1 MENTNY
7 KKRIAKNSIVLY
19 IRMLFTLFVSLYTS
33 RVVLHVLGADDFGL
47 YNVVAGIVVL
57 FSFINMSLST
67 ASSRFINYEL
77 GCKYKSGLS
86 LGVVFYTCICV
97 HLIVALIIIVLSET
111 VGLYILYT
119 QLQIPPLRFESAVW
133 IFHLSVLSICL
144 GVIFTPFNALI
155 IAHEKMSAFAYI
167 GIFEVV
173 GKLLIVYLL
182 PVVAAGDRLILYS
195 FLLLGITV
203 IIQSVYVIYC
213 YRNFGECR
221 KFCLPDKKLM
231 KEMSAFTGWNL
242 LGDTAYAL
250 FSQGLNLLLN
260 MFFGTVVNA
269 ARAIAVQVNGVV
281 LRFVQSF
288 QTAVNPQIIQS
299 CSNCDM
305 RKMHDLVIMSSRY
318 TFLLISMLAV
328 PIMFNIDF
336 LLSVWLVEVPL
347 FTSVF
352 IKIMIL
358 IVYFDALGYSMTVAV
373 NATGKNKYYQLWVS
387 GTMLLICPISY
398 LCLKIGAPPYSV
410 FLCHFFLGVVAHI
423 FRVYWV
429 HKVIKLPYKPY
440 MVGVFVKGTAVVASS
455 SLFILIVKQMGLVNS
470 WFLLF
475 VSFFVTCLSVLIVGL
490 NGREKFYLY
499 SRLKNANFN

>member
-1 MENTNY
+1 MV
-7 KKRIAKNSIVLY
+7 I
-19 IRMLFTLFVSLYTS
+19 SLYTS
-33 RVVLHVLGADDFGL
+33 RIVLNTLGVSDYGI
-47 YNVVAGIVVL
+47 YNVVGGVVVL

-86 LGVVFYTCICV
+86 LGVVFFTCINV
-97 HLIVALIIIVLSET
+97 HLIVALVIIVLSET

-119 QLQIPPLRFESAVW
+119 QLQIPSLRFESAVW

-167 GIFEVV
+167 GIFEVI

-182 PVVAAGDRLILYS
+182 TIVAGDRLILYS
-195 FLLLGITV
+195 FFFLGMTV
-203 IIQSVYVIYC
+203 IVQSVYAIYC
-213 YRNFGECR
+213 YRNFDECR
-221 KFCLPDKKLM
+221 KLCHPDKKLM

-269 ARAIAVQVNGVV
+269 ARAIAIQVNGVV

-373 NATGKNKYYQLWVS
+373 NATGKNKNYQLWVS

-410 FLCHFFLGVVAHI
+410 FLCHFFIGVVAHV

>member
-1 MENTNY
+1 MDSNNR
-7 KKRIAKNSIVLY
+7 RIAKNTLLLY
-19 IRMLFTLFVSLYTS
+19 VRMLFTMVISLYTS
-33 RVVLHVLGADDFGL
+33 RVVLNTLGVTDYGI
-47 YNVVAGIVVL
+47 YNVVGGVVLL

-77 GCKYKSGLS
+77 GRNDECGAQLN
-86 LGVVFYTCICV
+86 VVFSTCIYV
-97 HLIVALIIIVLSET
+97 HFIVALLILVLSET
-111 VGLYILYT
+111 VGLYIICT
-119 QLQIPPLRFESAVW
+119 QIQIPSLRFDSAIWVY
-133 IFHLSVLSICL
+133 HLSVFSICL
-144 GVIFTPFNALI
+144 GVIFTPFNASI

-167 GIFEVV
+167 SILEVI

-182 PVVAAGDRLILYS
+182 PVVACDRLMLYS
-195 FLLLGITV
+195 FLLFGMTLIV
-203 IIQSVYVIYC
+203 QSVYLIYC
-213 YRNFGECR
+213 YRNFNECR
-221 KFCLPDKKLM
+221 RLYYPDKKLM
-231 KEMSAFTGWNL
+231 KRMSTFTGWNL

-318 TFLLISMLAV
+318 TFLLISILAV
-328 PIMFNIDF
+328 PIMFNTDF
-336 LLSVWLVEVPL
+336 LLSIWLVEVPQ
-347 FTSVF
+347 FTLTF
-352 IKIMIL
+352 IKIMIM
-358 IVYFDALGYSMTVAV
+358 ITCFDSLGYSMTVAI

-398 LCLKIGAPPYSV
+398 LCLKVGAPPYSV
-410 FLCHFFLGVVAHI
+410 FLCHFIIGVVAHV

-440 MVGVFVKGTAVVASS
+440 MVSVFVKGTAVVVSS
-455 SLFILIVKQMGLVNS
+455 SLFILIVKQMGVVNS

-490 NGREKFYLY
+490 NGREKNYLY

>member
-1 MENTNY
+1 M
-7 KKRIAKNSIVLY
+7 V
-19 IRMLFTLFVSLYTS
+19 VSLYTS
-33 RVVLHVLGADDFGL
+33 RVVLNTLGITDYGI
-47 YNVVAGIVVL
+47 YNVVGGVVVL

-86 LGVVFYTCICV
+86 LGVVFFTCIYV
-97 HLIVALIIIVLSET
+97 HLIVALVIIVLSET

-119 QLQIPPLRFESAVW
+119 QLQIPSLRFDSAVW

-167 GIFEVV
+167 CIFEVI

-182 PVVAAGDRLILYS
+182 TVVAGDRLILYA
-195 FLLLGITV
+195 FFLLGITV
-203 IIQSVYVIYC
+203 IVQSIYVIYC
-213 YRNFGECR
+213 YRNFDECR
-221 KFCLPDKKLM
+221 KLCHPDKKLM

-440 MVGVFVKGTAVVASS
+440 MVSVFVKGTAVVASS

-490 NGREKFYLY
+490 NGREKNYLY